1 MALLA
6 AFRRRW
12 LLAVG
17 LGMLAATV
25 VGTAAWFLVPPAK
38 FAAEAVL
45 QVDSRVPVVV
55 FATADTQNQ
64 AQDEYKRYQKSQIN
78 LVRSRLVLVSALRQ
92 PGFDKFRTI
101 REAEDPVTWL
111 KEHLEVSFINDSEIL
126 QIGLKGDHPEEIAA
140 IVNAV
145 KDAYMEEVVN
155 VERKRR
161 TGRYDMLKELNAK
174 KQETLAKQR
183 QSVRTLAES
192 LGSSNQQALVL
203 KQQFAMESQAII
215 EKELLQIKSERRR
228 AEAELSAQLRWS
240 RRSPGLPRIPSTN
253 RPSRRSSAP
262 TRRSSPSGSNSR
274 RPRAGSGS
282 RATCSPRPL
291 AAPGPTRRSSRS
303 SPRRGG
309 REKS

>member
-1 MALLA
+1 MRLLA

-25 VGTAAWFLVPPAK
+25 AGTAAWFLVPPAK

-55 FATADTQNQ
+55 FSTAETQNQ

-78 LVRSRLVLVSALRQ
+78 LVRSRLVLVSALGQ
-92 PGFDKFRTI
+92 PGIDKFRTI
-101 REAEDPVTWL
+101 READDPVTWL

-126 QIGLKGDHPEEIAA
+126 QIGLKGDYPEEMAA

-145 KDAYMEEVVN
+145 REAYMEEVVN
-155 VERKRR
+155 VERKR
-161 TGRYDMLKELNAK
+161 TERYDMLKELNAK

-228 AEAELSAQLRWS
+228 AEAELSAQLKVVETVAEV
-240 RRSPGLPRIPSTN
+240 PKIPSTN

-282 RATCSPRPL
+282 RAPCSPRPL

-303 SPRRGG
+303 SPRRSGHK
-309 REKS
+309 KS